1 MIQKITLTSEI
12 PTFRDKKTGGC
23 TSFRAFGSQGGF
35 VAFCLKVCDFLAQQ
49 DGFLLH
55 CEHVWSFVKSRTNVT
70 CLEFLQFFQVSLAAS
85 TNWRLKLNFYSIS
98 ENKYNKFD
106 LFLKKQKMGSFEAKT
121 RGWKRSLKTRGF
133 WLKWEGWYLCDIEL
147 PLRMFN
153 SIFVVDVCLYV
164 FSTWLLCCSI
174 LIF

>member
-1 MIQKITLTSEI
+1 MKYIALRTPCDAKDNIDIRDSNLQRQKNGRLY
-12 PTFRDKKTGGC
+12 K
-23 TSFRAFGSQGGF
+23 F
-35 VAFCLKVCDFLAQQ
+35 VQV
-49 DGFLLH
+49 
-55 CEHVWSFVKSRTNVT
+55 
-70 CLEFLQFFQVSLAAS
+70 QFFQVSLAAS

-106 LFLKKQKMGSFEAKT
+106 LFLKKQKTGSFEAKT

-133 WLKWEGWYLCDIEL
+133 RLKWEGWNLCDIEL

-174 LIF
+174 LFF